1 GLQRFYGK
9 KTEHENEIQK
19 RRHQERVRA
28 EEAPPAPLLAQ
39 TRRITQR
46 ALLKQAPYNSCCARN
61 RSGASGGRASSSGS
75 CPSSDTSVSL
85 TQSGHPGHPRSESSA
100 LHTTSEQSLP
110 GHSGSSPDVGEQ
122 KCSKGKERV
131 RRKKGEDLSGRAE
144 NSTTDPDTER
154 ALKHYLRLKSSGWI
168 PDGSGKWVKDQNVE
182 FDSDEEEPPTL
193 PSS

>member
-1 GLQRFYGK
+1 MYLEFTARVGVTFLTPAIKLVFHISGVGCWHGVPRSPLCWFS
-9 KTEHENEIQK
+9 
-19 RRHQERVRA
+19 RRQ
-28 EEAPPAPLLAQ
+28 Q
-39 TRRITQR
+39 NQR
-46 ALLKQAPYNSCCARN
+46 ADANLLPG